1 MKYPKNCE
9 KHIFHIHFLNM
20 DISLVIKLII
30 MKIAKHVPEIHWEG
44 RVSHNFDKGLS
55 FCFILCRRVDFQK
68 DYKKIQKLPV
78 FSSRIKTR
86 T

>member
-1 MKYPKNCE
+1 MKNT
-9 KHIFHIHFLNM
+9 FLNM

-44 RVSHNFDKGLS
+44 NLS
-55 FCFILCRRVDFQK
+55 QNVDICLSSCFILCRRVDFQQ
-68 DYKKIQKLPV
+68 DLDKIQKLPV
-78 FSSRIKTR
+78 FSSKIKTR

>member
-1 MKYPKNCE
+1 MIYSMREHCE
-9 KHIFHIHFLNM
+9 ENIFHTHFFNM

-44 RVSHNFDKGLS
+44 RMSQYVDIGLS

-68 DYKKIQKLPV
+68 DYK
-78 FSSRIKTR
+78 
-86 T
+86 